1 MTKQVICYTLLLL
14 LLVSSISF
22 AEIQEKKI
30 TLNETSKIYKIE
42 LLGNGA
48 VKYEIM
54 TQLGSNA
61 SEINASEFLIG
72 KYYFSVF
79 LPYCANLVNESAS
92 CLDSQ
97 GNKYHASAHLEQSN
111 IGTGTNRI
119 VVQRLIIDCQ
129 IDKLPK
135 PFEEKSYTAS
145 FELGNYYF
153 TDDPFFYP
161 FNTFAFPGIGNYTDG
176 WDKIPVTFSII
187 FPEAWEMESTFI
199 KI

>member
-61 SEINASEFLIG
+61 SEINASEFLTSIM
-72 KYYFSVF
+72 
-79 LPYCANLVNESAS
+79 LVR
-92 CLDSQ
+92 
-97 GNKYHASAHLEQSN
+97 
-111 IGTGTNRI
+111 T
-119 VVQRLIIDCQ
+119 
-129 IDKLPK
+129 
-135 PFEEKSYTAS
+135 
-145 FELGNYYF
+145 
-153 TDDPFFYP
+153 
-161 FNTFAFPGIGNYTDG
+161 
-176 WDKIPVTFSII
+176 
-187 FPEAWEMESTFI
+187 
-199 KI
+199 